1 MRTLVINFKNY
12 PEILGDNSVRLAA
25 DAKAA
30 AGTRVELVLAPPTP
44 MLSLVSERV
53 AVSVFA
59 QNVTEGEVGK
69 STGAIIPESV
79 RESGAVGTILNHSEA
94 RVALEPLKR
103 LVPRARAAGLKVC
116 LCTATPAD
124 AGELVSL
131 NPDYIAIE
139 PPELIGSGL
148 AVSKARP
155 EVVTE
160 TVNRVLRAGFK
171 KKILC
176 GAGIVDG
183 EDVTR
188 ALQLGVDGVLVSSSV
203 IKAKD
208 WRAKVSELARPLI
221 SARF

>member
-1 MRTLVINFKNY
+1 
-12 PEILGDNSVRLAA
+12 
-25 DAKAA
+25 
-30 AGTRVELVLAPPTP
+30 

-53 AVSVFA
+53 TVSVFA
-59 QNVTEGEVGK
+59 QSVTEGEIGQ

-94 RVALEPLKR
+94 RLAIGPLKR

-116 LCTATPAD
+116 LCTATPAE
-124 AGELVSL
+124 ARELVPL

-139 PPELIGSGL
+139 PPELIGSGVS
-148 AVSKARP
+148 VSKARP

-160 TVNRVLRAGFK
+160 TVEQVLRAGFK

-183 EDVTR
+183 KDVIR
-188 ALQLGVDGVLVSSSV
+188 ALQLGVDGILVSSSV
-203 IKAKD
+203 VKAKD

-221 SARF
+221 SARI